1 MRRRRQKGRY
11 PGFAIKGHSKFANGD
26 RYARRDLMD
35 IAKEL
40 GVDLLAGQ
48 KRKSKKRWHR
58 FNKPSS
64 TVSSPR
70 CNKRRYVPLID
81 MLAASRIEWT
91 SSQAAPLV

>member
-48 KRKSKKRWHR
+48 KRKSRSIGADPTSH
-58 FNKPSS
+58 
-64 TVSSPR
+64 PR
-70 CNKRRYVPLID
+70 HSATHPVFGIATNRPCRCS
-81 MLAASRIEWT
+81 AG
-91 SSQAAPLV
+91 